1 MNVKRHRFLCAFL
14 ALAVFVSAL
23 FPVSVSAQEPEQ
35 TAAETLTAED
45 AQQMQQTDQ
54 AVAALTGSDE
64 YRALL
69 PDERRAAA
77 LEQLSALSDEGLV

>member
-35 TAAETLTAED
+35 TAAAPAFCPNCGVKSNGEKFCQNCGAPLH
-45 AQQMQQTDQ
+45 
-54 AVAALTGSDE
+54 
-64 YRALL
+64 
-69 PDERRAAA
+69 
-77 LEQLSALSDEGLV
+77 